1 MTIGA
6 GAARNVREARIVT
19 VRGVVQ
25 GVGFRPFVH
34 RLARRF
40 HLAGDVRNVAADVEI
55 LVEGEG
61 DDLDAFVGALKTE
74 APPLARIDHVSALP
88 AAIERRVDFRVRESG
103 DRPIVRPLISPDVAP
118 CSSCERE
125 LYDPRDRRAGYAF
138 TTCTDCGPRHSV
150 IEDLPYDRERTSMRT
165 FPQCPECLREYNDL
179 DNRRYRS
186 ETNSCPSCGPRLELL
201 RADGESLSLGDPI
214 GSAAALLREGAIVA
228 VRGIGGFHLAVDA
241 TNEPAVARLRT
252 RKRRDGKPL
261 AVMVRTIEA
270 ARELAY
276 VSGRATAL
284 LTSAARP
291 IVVLDALGSGA
302 LAPSVT
308 EGLTTI
314 GLMLPCSPL
323 HMLLLDAA
331 ARPLVMTSGNPSM
344 LPLAA
349 TLDEARATLGDV
361 ADAFLTH
368 NREIVMPLDDS
379 VLRVVDDEPVMMR
392 RSRGYAPLPLPIPV
406 AAQRP
411 ILAVGAHLK
420 NTFTLAEGSEAF
432 VSHHIGDLET
442 LETVQHW
449 ERSLESLSRVL
460 RIQPALVARDLHPQY
475 ESSRLAERY
484 GGDIEVVQHHHAHVA
499 AVAAEHGVTEPVIG
513 VAFDGTGFGDDG
525 AIWGSEILIADLVS
539 YRRAGHLRYAPLPGG
554 DRAAR
559 EGWRA
564 ALGYAHG
571 RGADGEAIVAA
582 LSTVDA
588 NRTRVVRQ
596 QCVAGLNAPLAS
608 SMGRLFDAAAAI
620 LGICTDSRYEGE
632 AAMRLEAAAGTLSA
646 DPIAMPLS
654 QDGGMSIDPVPLL
667 AALARARR
675 DGEDPCILA
684 AAFHESVVEAAASTV
699 LRLAEREGLQLV
711 ALAGGSFQN
720 ARLLMALRRRIM
732 AAGLRVL
739 LGRHLSPNDGAIS
752 YGQAV
757 VAAARAADTLRRL

>member
-1 MTIGA
+1 MTAGA
-6 GAARNVREARIVT
+6 GPARSAREARVVT

-55 LVEGEG
+55 LVEGEREN
-61 DDLDAFVGALKTE
+61 LEAFVAALKTE
-74 APPLARIDHVSALP
+74 APPLARIDHVSVLP
-88 AAIERRVDFRVRESG
+88 ASSDRRIDFRVRESG

-118 CSSCERE
+118 CSACERE
-125 LYDPRDRRAGYAF
+125 LYDGRDRRAGYAF
-138 TTCTDCGPRHSV
+138 ITCTDCGPRHSV
-150 IEDLPYDRERTSMRT
+150 IEDLPYDRERTSMRA
-165 FPQCPECLREYNDL
+165 FIQCSECLREYHDL

-186 ETNSCPSCGPRLELL
+186 ETNSCPSCGPRLALL
-201 RADGESLSLGDPI
+201 RADGEPLSLGDPI
-214 GSAAALLREGAIVA
+214 GGAAALLRDGAIVA

-241 TNEPAVARLRT
+241 TCESAVARLRG

-270 ARELAY
+270 ARTLAFI
-276 VSGRATAL
+276 SGRAAAL
-284 LTSAARP
+284 LASAARP
-291 IVVLDALGSGA
+291 IVVLDALKSSA

-308 EGLTTI
+308 EGLTTV

-349 TLDEARATLGDV
+349 TLDEARDTLADV

-368 NREIVMPLDDS
+368 DREIVMPLDDS
-379 VLRVVDDEPVMMR
+379 VLRVVDDEPLMMR
-392 RSRGYAPLPLPIPV
+392 RSRGYAPLPLPMPV
-406 AAQRP
+406 VAPRP

-449 ERSLESLSRVL
+449 ERSLESLSRLL
-460 RIQPALVARDLHPQY
+460 RIQPTIVARDLHPQY
-475 ESSRLAERY
+475 ESTRLADRH
-484 GGDIEVVQHHHAHVA
+484 GGKVEVVQHHHAHVA

-513 VAFDGTGFGDDG
+513 IAFDGTGFGEDG
-525 AIWGSEILIADLVS
+525 AIWGSEILVADLVS
-539 YRRAGHLRYAPLPGG
+539 YRRMAHLRYAPLPGG

-564 ALGYAHG
+564 AIGYAHDRAADG
-571 RGADGEAIVAA
+571 DAIVSSLSALGAD
-582 LSTVDA
+582 
-588 NRTRVVRQ
+588 RVGLVRQ
-596 QCVAGLNAPLAS
+596 QCATGLNAPHAS

-620 LGICTDSRYEGE
+620 LGICTASHYEGE
-632 AAMRLEAAAGTLSA
+632 AAMRLEAAAAALSA

-654 QDGGMSIDPVPLL
+654 CDGDMSLDPVPLL
-667 AALARARR
+667 AELARRR
-675 DGEDPCILA
+675 QDGEDPRALA
-684 AAFHESVVEAAASTV
+684 AAFHESVAEATASTV
-699 LRLAEREGLQLV
+699 LRVAEREQLTIV
-711 ALAGGSFQN
+711 ALGGGSFQN
-720 ARLLMALRRRIM
+720 ARLLTTLRRQLT
-732 AAGLRVL
+732 AAGLHVL

-752 YGQAV
+752 FGQAV
-757 VAAARAADTLRRL
+757 VAAARVLSAPT

>member
-1 MTIGA
+1 MTVSA
-6 GAARNVREARIVT
+6 GPARSVREARVVT

-55 LVEGEG
+55 LVEGER
-61 DDLDAFVGALKTE
+61 DNLEAFVAALETD
-74 APPLARIDHVSALP
+74 APPLARIDDISVVSAP
-88 AAIERRVDFRVRESG
+88 IERRDDFRVRESG

-118 CSSCERE
+118 CSACERE
-125 LYDPRDRRAGYAF
+125 LYDAGNRRAGYAF
-138 TTCTDCGPRHSV
+138 ITCTDCGPRHSV
-150 IEDLPYDRERTSMRT
+150 IEDLPYDRERTSMRAFT
-165 FPQCPECLREYNDL
+165 QCPECFREYHDL
-179 DNRRYRS
+179 DDRRYRS
-186 ETNSCPSCGPRLELL
+186 ETNSCPACGPRVELL
-201 RADGESLSLGDPI
+201 RGDGGPISLGDSI
-214 GSAAALLREGAIVA
+214 GSAAALLGEGAIVA

-241 TNEPAVARLRT
+241 TNEQAVSRLRR

-270 ARELAY
+270 ARELAL
-276 VSGRATAL
+276 VTEREAAL
-284 LTSAARP
+284 LASAARP
-291 IVVLDALGSGA
+291 IVVLDALKYNP

-308 EGLTTI
+308 DGLTTV

-331 ARPLVMTSGNPSM
+331 ARPLVMTSGNPTM
-344 LPLAA
+344 LPLAT

-368 NREIVMPLDDS
+368 DREIVMPLDDS
-379 VLRVVDDEPVMMR
+379 VLRLIDGEPVMMR

-406 AAQRP
+406 AAPQP

-432 VSHHIGDLET
+432 VSHHISDLET
-442 LETVQHW
+442 IETVQHW

-460 RIQPALVARDLHPQY
+460 RIRPAIVARDLHPQY
-475 ESSRLAERY
+475 ESTRLAERH
-484 GGDIEVVQHHHAHVA
+484 GGKVEVVQHHHAHVA
-499 AVAAEHGVTEPVIG
+499 AVSAEHAVTEPVIG

-539 YRRAGHLRYAPLPGG
+539 YRRMGHLHYAPLPGG

-564 ALGYAHG
+564 AIGYADG
-571 RGADGEAIVAA
+571 RGVEGEAIVSA
-582 LSTVDA
+582 LSSVDA
-588 NRTRVVRQ
+588 DKVRVVRQ
-596 QCVAGLNAPLAS
+596 QCVAGLNAPHAS

-620 LGICTDSRYEGE
+620 LGICMASRYEGE

-646 DPIAMPLS
+646 EPIPMPLS
-654 QDGGMSIDPVPLL
+654 QEDGVSIDPVPLL
-667 AALARARR
+667 AELARRRR
-675 DGEDPCILA
+675 DGENACTLA
-684 AAFHESVVEAAASTV
+684 AAFQESVVEATASTV
-699 LRLAEREGLQLV
+699 LRVAERERLSHV
-711 ALAGGSFQN
+711 ALGGGSFQN
-720 ARLLMALRRRIM
+720 ARLLTALRRRLGS
-732 AAGLRVL
+732 AGLRVL
-739 LGRHLSPNDGAIS
+739 VGRHLSPNDGAIS

-757 VAAARAADTLRRL
+757 VAAARALQQAR

>member
-1 MTIGA
+1 MTTGA
-6 GAARNVREARIVT
+6 GPARNVREARVIT

-55 LVEGEG
+55 VVEGERH
-61 DDLDAFVGALKTE
+61 DLDAFVGALETE

-88 AAIERRVDFRVRESG
+88 ASIDWRVGFRVRESG
-103 DRPIVRPLISPDVAP
+103 DRPIVRPLMSPDVAP
-118 CSSCERE
+118 CISCERE

-150 IEDLPYDRERTSMRT
+150 IEDLPYDRERTSMRAFT
-165 FPQCPECLREYNDL
+165 QCPECLREYQDL

-186 ETNSCPSCGPRLELL
+186 ETNSCPSCGPQLELL
-201 RADGESLSLGDPI
+201 RADGESLSLGEPI
-214 GSAAALLREGAIVA
+214 GAAAALLREGAIVA

-241 TNEPAVARLRT
+241 TNEPAVARLRR

-270 ARELAY
+270 ARELASI
-276 VSGRATAL
+276 SGRATAL

-291 IVVLDALGSGA
+291 IVVLDALRSSA

-308 EGLTTI
+308 EGLTTV
-314 GLMLPCSPL
+314 GVMLPCSPL

-368 NREIVMPLDDS
+368 DREIVMPLDDS
-379 VLRVVDDEPVMMR
+379 VLRVVDGEPVMMR
-392 RSRGYAPLPLPIPV
+392 RSRGYAPLPLPMPV
-406 AAQRP
+406 PAPRP

-420 NTFTLAEGSEAF
+420 NTFTLADGSEAF

-449 ERSLESLSRVL
+449 EHSLQSLARVL
-460 RIQPALVARDLHPQY
+460 HIQPALVARDLHPQY

-484 GGDIEVVQHHHAHVA
+484 GRDIEVVQHHHAHVA
-499 AVAAEHGVTEPVIG
+499 AVAAEHGVSEPVIG

-525 AIWGSEILIADLVS
+525 AIWGGEILIADLVS
-539 YRRAGHLRYAPLPGG
+539 YRRVGHLRYAPLPGG

-564 ALGYAHG
+564 AIGYAHG
-571 RGADGEAIVAA
+571 GGADAEAIVAA

-588 NRTRVVRQ
+588 NKMRVVRQ
-596 QCVAGLNAPLAS
+596 QCAARLNAPQAS

-632 AAMRLEAAAGTLSA
+632 AAMRLEAAAGTLSS
-646 DPIAMPLS
+646 DPIAMPLP
-654 QDGGMSIDPVPLL
+654 QDGGTSIDPVPLL
-667 AALARARR
+667 AALARRR
-675 DGEDPCILA
+675 QDGEDPCALA
-684 AAFHESVVEAAASTV
+684 AAFHESVVEATASTV

-711 ALAGGSFQN
+711 ALGGGSFQN
-720 ARLLMALRRRIM
+720 ARLLTALRRRIT

-757 VAAARAADTLRRL
+757 VAAARAAKALREL